1 MANSRKSLPLNNP
14 SSSLEAVCQR
24 ALEEIL
30 ARVVASERNEPTEL
44 ADRTEPVAQI
54 SRVALAY
61 SGGLDSSVL
70 LHIATAACR
79 QRGIQLFAFHVHHGL
94 SVNADHWLMHCEAQ
108 AQQAGVPFAA
118 RQVQI
123 DPNNKLGTEQ
133 AARLAR
139 YEALADMC
147 NEHEVNLLLT
157 AHHQDDQTETVL
169 LQLLRGAGLPGLSAM
184 AMLQTEHALLSEG
197 IALCRPLLEVTRAD
211 IEAFAEQNA
220 ISHIVDESNDDVRF
234 RRNAIRHQL
243 IPLLER
249 ELPGVQKSI
258 ARSTTHLQ
266 TAQKLLDEL
275 AVIDLQ
281 ACAEAKVTDTGAAD
295 TGAADTGATD
305 TGAADT
311 GAADKGA
318 ADVLVIDRL
327 QQLSE
332 ERLDNLLRYWLK
344 HCGADH
350 YPSDAQLLQLCEQ
363 MLHAREDAHP
373 LLTLCGLMLE
383 RRAGRLVA
391 SRSTQSTPF
400 PTESPEDI
408 VLHWQG
414 EPEIAI
420 PAWQG
425 RLVFESGGG
434 PGLDRAQLL
443 RGPLRL
449 CARRGGERLQLDTK
463 RPSRTLKNLFQ
474 ESDVPARERCGLPL
488 LYLGDELVFVAGLGT
503 DARAGQVSDGIRL
516 RWQPDA

>member
-1 MANSRKSLPLNNP
+1 MRDA
-14 SSSLEAVCQR
+14 
-24 ALEEIL
+24 
-30 ARVVASERNEPTEL
+30 ARV
-44 ADRTEPVAQI
+44 
-54 SRVALAY
+54 
-61 SGGLDSSVL
+61 
-70 LHIATAACR
+70 
-79 QRGIQLFAFHVHHGL
+79 
-94 SVNADHWLMHCEAQ
+94 
-108 AQQAGVPFAA
+108 
-118 RQVQI
+118 
-123 DPNNKLGTEQ
+123 K
-133 AARLAR
+133 
-139 YEALADMC
+139 
-147 NEHEVNLLLT
+147 
-157 AHHQDDQTETVL
+157 QT
-169 LQLLRGAGLPGLSAM
+169 
-184 AMLQTEHALLSEG
+184 
-197 IALCRPLLEVTRAD
+197 ILCRVIICD

-220 ISHIVDESNDDVRF
+220 ISHIVDESNADIRF
-234 RRNAIRHQL
+234 RRNEIRHQL
-243 IPLLER
+243 LPLLER

-281 ACAEAKVTDTGAAD
+281 ACAEAGVTDTGAAD
-295 TGAADTGATD
+295 TGAT
-305 TGAADT
+305 
-311 GAADKGA
+311 
-318 ADVLVIDRL
+318 DVLVIDRL

-373 LLTLCGLMLE
+373 FLTLCGLLLE

-400 PTESPEDI
+400 PTEPPQDI

-443 RGPLRL
+443 QGTLHLR
-449 CARRGGERLQLDTK
+449 ARRGGERLQLDLK

-474 ESDVPARERCGLPL
+474 ESDVPARERQSLPL

-503 DARAGQVSDGIRL
+503 DARAGQVSEGIRL

>member
-1 MANSRKSLPLNNP
+1 MANSRKSLPLNNSP
-14 SSSLEAVCQR
+14 SSLDAVFQR

-30 ARVVASERNEPTEL
+30 ARVVASARVDGTARKERTDHTE
-44 ADRTEPVAQI
+44 RI
-54 SRVALAY
+54 SRIALAY

-70 LHIATAACR
+70 LHLAAAACR
-79 QRGIQLFAFHVHHGL
+79 QRGIRLFAFHVHHGL
-94 SVNADHWLMHCEAQ
+94 SPNADHWLTHCEAQ
-108 AQQAGVPFAA
+108 AHQAGVSFAS
-118 RQVQI
+118 RRVQI
-123 DPNNKLGTEQ
+123 DPHNKLGTEQ
-133 AARLAR
+133 AARQAR
-139 YEALADMC
+139 YEALSDMC
-147 NEHEVNLLLT
+147 NEHEVQLLLT

-184 AMLQTEHALLSEG
+184 ALLQAEHALLSEG
-197 IALCRPLLEVTRAD
+197 IALGRPLLEITRAD

-220 ISHIVDESNDDVRF
+220 ISHIVDESNADIRF
-234 RRNAIRHQL
+234 RRNEIRHQL
-243 IPLLER
+243 LPLLER
-249 ELPGVQKSI
+249 DLPGVQKSI

-275 AVIDLQ
+275 AAIDLQ
-281 ACAEAKVTDTGAAD
+281 ACAEAGVTDTGAAD
-295 TGAADTGATD
+295 TGAADTGAT
-305 TGAADT
+305 
-311 GAADKGA
+311 
-318 ADVLVIDRL
+318 DVLVIDRL

-373 LLTLCGLMLE
+373 FLTLCGLLLE

-400 PTESPEDI
+400 PTEPPQDI

-443 RGPLRL
+443 QGTLHLR
-449 CARRGGERLQLDTK
+449 ARRGGERLQLDLK

-474 ESDVPARERCGLPL
+474 ESDVPARERQSLPL

-503 DARAGQVSDGIRL
+503 DARAGQVSEGIRL

>member
-14 SSSLEAVCQR
+14 SSSLDAVFQR

-30 ARVVASERNEPTEL
+30 ARVVASARVDGTERKE
-44 ADRTEPVAQI
+44 RTDHIERI
-54 SRVALAY
+54 SRIALAY

-70 LHIATAACR
+70 LHLAAAACR

-94 SVNADHWLMHCEAQ
+94 STNADHWLTHCEAQ
-108 AQQAGVPFAA
+108 AQQAGVSFAS
-118 RQVQI
+118 RRVQI
-123 DPNNKLGTEQ
+123 DPHNKLGTEQ
-133 AARLAR
+133 AARQAR
-139 YEALADMC
+139 YEALSDIC
-147 NEHEVNLLLT
+147 NEHEVQLLLT

-184 AMLQTEHALLSEG
+184 AMLQMEHALLGEG
-197 IALCRPLLEVTRAD
+197 IALGRPLLEITRAD
-211 IEAFAEQNA
+211 IEAFAELNA
-220 ISHIVDESNDDVRF
+220 ISHIVDESNEDIRF
-234 RRNAIRHQL
+234 RRNGIRHQL
-243 IPLLER
+243 MPLLER
-249 ELPGVQKSI
+249 ELPGAQQSI
-258 ARSTTHLQ
+258 ARSTGHLQ
-266 TAQKLLDEL
+266 SAQKLLDEL
-275 AVIDLQ
+275 AMIDLQ
-281 ACAEAKVTDTGAAD
+281 ACAEAGVTDA
-295 TGAADTGATD
+295 GATD
-305 TGAADT
+305 TGAV
-311 GAADKGA
+311 DKGA

-327 QQLSE
+327 RQLSE

-344 HCGADH
+344 HCGAEH

-400 PTESPEDI
+400 PTEPPQDI

-414 EPEIAI
+414 EPEIPI

-503 DARAGQVSDGIRL
+503 DARVGQVSEGIRL